1 LTSWEDKEIRCP
13 KGYGNRRRAPAGD
26 FIKAGRLM
34 SYRTYTDKDVPE
46 RISCEDA
53 LRVLVEEF
61 VSPRERVRRIL
72 AGVEELIREGLS
84 KGISRQRLL
93 KLINGSEEM
102 KDRTK
107 ISPSQFARYCRE
119 HFPGKNATGKA
130 VRNDNAIGVRRND
143 GFGEEI
149 SERIERRGKV

>member
-1 LTSWEDKEIRCP
+1 
-13 KGYGNRRRAPAGD
+13 
-26 FIKAGRLM
+26 M

-93 KLINGSEEM
+93 KLINGSDEM
-102 KDRTK
+102 KERTK

-119 HFPGKNATGKA
+119 HFPGMNATGKA
-130 VRNDNAIGVRRND
+130 VRNDNAIGVRRKE
-143 GFGEEI
+143 GFGEAI

>member
-1 LTSWEDKEIRCP
+1 M
-13 KGYGNRRRAPAGD
+13 
-26 FIKAGRLM
+26 FKADGLM

-46 RISCEDA
+46 RISCQDD
-53 LRVLVEEF
+53 LKVLVEEF

-72 AGVEELIREGLS
+72 AGVQDLIEEGLQ

-102 KDRTK
+102 KDKTK
-107 ISPSQFARYCRE
+107 ISASQFARYCRE
-119 HFPGKNATGKA
+119 HFPGMNATGKA
-130 VRNDNAIGVRRND
+130 VRNDNAIGVRRKE
-143 GFGEEI
+143 GFGEAI

>member
-1 LTSWEDKEIRCP
+1 
-13 KGYGNRRRAPAGD
+13 
-26 FIKAGRLM
+26 M

-46 RISCEDA
+46 RISCAGA
-53 LRVLVEEF
+53 LKALVEEF

-93 KLINGSEEM
+93 KLINGSDEM
-102 KDRTK
+102 KERTK

-119 HFPGKNATGKA
+119 HFPGMNATGKA
-130 VRNDNAIGVRRND
+130 VRNDNAIGVRRNE
-143 GFGEEI
+143 GFGEAI

>member
-1 LTSWEDKEIRCP
+1 
-13 KGYGNRRRAPAGD
+13 
-26 FIKAGRLM
+26 M
-34 SYRTYTDKDVPE
+34 SYRTYTDRDVPE

-53 LRVLVEEF
+53 LKVLVEEF

-72 AGVEELIREGLS
+72 AGVKDLIREGLS

-102 KDRTK
+102 KDKTK

-119 HFPGKNATGKA
+119 NFPGMNATGKP
-130 VRNDNAIGVRRND
+130 VRNDNAVGVRRND

-149 SERIERRGKV
+149 SERIERKGKV